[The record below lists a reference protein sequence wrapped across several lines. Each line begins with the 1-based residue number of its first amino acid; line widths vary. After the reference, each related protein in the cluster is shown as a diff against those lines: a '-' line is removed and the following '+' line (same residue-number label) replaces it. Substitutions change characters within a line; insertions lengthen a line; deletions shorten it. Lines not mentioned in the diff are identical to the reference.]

1 MAQLHKNPYPMPT
14 SKDWRL
20 EFDLQCAE
28 MARLRKVSAALPEG
42 EIVGGLIKLQVAD
55 DYAHYLV
62 TKASPLTVQW
72 VPYCDNYQASA
83 PTIRGL
89 NKADILQML
98 GRERRIAAALFGGK
112 K

>member
-14 SKDWRL
+14 NKDWRL
-20 EFDLQCAE
+20 EFDLQGE
-28 MARLRKVSAALPEG
+28 EIARLRKTSAALPEG
-42 EIVGGLIKLQVAD
+42 EIVGGLIKFQIAD
-55 DYAHYLV
+55 GYAHYLV

-89 NKADILQML
+89 NKADIQQML
-98 GRERRIAAALFGGK
+98 GWERKLDSLFGGK